1 MRNLKTLLLFCFLFL
16 LCTIFGQQSLQ
27 KSIKIGTYS
36 SYHFTLIERISL
48 FTFKH
53 INYFTN
59 GAEIKLN
66 NNNTFRYTTC
76 GNIILGTWKEKNDS
90 LFLYVESN
98 RFRNDSLQ
106 KVGLNGTWPVI
117 TEEPIAFKI
126 KRNKFI
132 QISKAT
138 NEKLMI
144 TKLIFRE

>member
-1 MRNLKTLLLFCFLFL
+1 MRNFKTFLLFCFIFSTVALFA
-16 LCTIFGQQSLQ
+16 QQSPENGV
-27 KSIKIGTYS
+27 KVGTYT
-36 SYHFTLIERISL
+36 SYHYTLIERITL

-53 INYFTN
+53 INYFAN
-59 GAEIKLN
+59 GCEIEIKDN
-66 NNNTFRYTTC
+66 STFRYTTC
-76 GNIILGTWKEKNDS
+76 GNIILGNWKEKNDS

-98 RFRNDSLQ
+98 RFRNESIQ
-106 KVGLNGTWPVI
+106 KVGLNGIWPVI

-138 NEKLMI
+138 NEKLLI

>member
-1 MRNLKTLLLFCFLFL
+1 MRNFKTFFLFCFLFS
-16 LCTIFGQQSLQ
+16 TIALFAQQSPENGL
-27 KSIKIGTYS
+27 KIGIYS
-36 SYHFTLIERISL
+36 SYHFTQIERITL

-59 GAEIKLN
+59 GSELELKDN
-66 NNNTFRYTTC
+66 STYRFTTC

-98 RFRNDSLQ
+98 RFRNDSIQ

-117 TEEPIAFKI
+117 SDQPIIFKI
-126 KRNKFI
+126 KNNKLI
-132 QISKAT
+132 QISKVY
-138 NEKLMI
+138 NDKLMI

>member
-1 MRNLKTLLLFCFLFL
+1 V
-16 LCTIFGQQSLQ
+16 
-27 KSIKIGTYS
+27 
-36 SYHFTLIERISL
+36 HPAV
-48 FTFKH
+48 
-53 INYFTN
+53 INNTV
-59 GAEIKLN
+59 IKLN

-117 TEEPIAFKI
+117 TEELIAFKI

>member
-1 MRNLKTLLLFCFLFL
+1 MRNLKTFLLFCFLFS
-16 LCTIFGQQSLQ
+16 LCTIFGQSSSQNSLEF
-27 KSIKIGTYS
+27 GTYS
-36 SYHFTLIERISL
+36 SYHFTLIERVSL

-59 GAEIKLN
+59 GTEIELN
-66 NNNTFRYTTC
+66 NNYTFRFTTC